1 MSLTIQKHVD
11 DFATAAQIELD
22 EVEKIA
28 ALGYKTIIN
37 NRPDGEGGMEQA
49 ASALVAEKA
58 ASLGVAY
65 YYIPVISGQ
74 ITPQQVQN
82 FADTLAK
89 ADKPVLAYCRSGARS
104 TMLWQMAQ
112 SF

>member
-1 MSLTIQKHVD
+1 MSVTIQKHLD
-11 DFATAAQIELD
+11 DFATAAQIELAD
-22 EVEKIA
+22 VEKIA

-37 NRPDGEGGMEQA
+37 NRPDGEGGMEQV
-49 ASALVAEKA
+49 SSTQIAEKA

-74 ITPQQVQN
+74 ITAQQVQN
-82 FADTLAK
+82 FADALAQ

-112 SF
+112 SL